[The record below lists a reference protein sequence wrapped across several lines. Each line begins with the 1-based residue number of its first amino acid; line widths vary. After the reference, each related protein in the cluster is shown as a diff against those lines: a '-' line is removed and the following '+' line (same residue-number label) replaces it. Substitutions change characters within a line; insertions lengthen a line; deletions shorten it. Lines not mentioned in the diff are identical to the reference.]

1 MAIKG
6 ENWIPHVVGLIS
18 LSRGRR
24 SAFKAGHFNC
34 CVTSVESDKRSWREK
49 KREKARRITANVV
62 ARGYFTVILYR
73 ARMPKQFHF
82 EVFHI
87 PGTFPI
93 RDIPFPYA
101 GGRNVA
107 SGNEI
112 LPKLVGAADQADLT
126 SLETAVVSSIVRVYL
141 KRTPTD
147 HESIVLVASGVSLLL
162 FHRTVEIHYI
172 RRIRST
178 FISEIER

>member
-6 ENWIPHVVGLIS
+6 ENWISHVVGLIS
-18 LSRGRR
+18 LSASHGRH

-49 KREKARRITANVV
+49 KQEKVQRITADVV

-87 PGTFPI
+87 PGTFPT
-93 RDIPFPYA
+93 RDIPFPCA
-101 GGRNVA
+101 GGRNVV

-126 SLETAVVSSIVRVYL
+126 SLETAVVSSIVYVYL
-141 KRTPTD
+141 KRTHRPTTK
-147 HESIVLVASGVSLLL
+147 VS
-162 FHRTVEIHYI
+162 FSSHPVSRYYCFVVP
-172 RRIRST
+172 
-178 FISEIER
+178 